1 MAEVV
6 DLVLS
11 DGTPSGLMIANL
23 QNWNGVIVS
32 CPRTL
37 LDDLKAR
44 PEVHKAG
51 IYLLWGDDPESDGG
65 KLTYVGEGDKIWD
78 RISSHN
84 RQKDFWT
91 NVIGITTS
99 TGEVDISK
107 SHVRYLEALT
117 IKQIDHVGRA
127 RLDQNKPTP
136 PQINES
142 MRISM
147 ETFFDKMKRVL
158 PILGYQFLTPVLEQS
173 NNEGST
179 SGPLFI
185 LNSKGV
191 EARAILTNNGLVVLA
206 GSRASTE
213 DAASWVNGRQIRE
226 RLIREGALI
235 PSGDQLEFTRNIEF
249 SSASAAACVVRA
261 CQSPG
266 TILWKEETSGLTY
279 KEYMANLSDST
290 TN

>member
-158 PILGYQFLTPVLEQS
+158 PILGYPFLTPVLEQGS
-173 NNEGST
+173 NEGST

-266 TILWKEETSGLTY
+266 PILWKEETSGLTY

>member
-1 MAEVV
+1 MPEVV

-11 DGTPSGLMIANL
+11 NGTPSGLMIANL
-23 QNWNGVIVS
+23 QNWNGVIIS

-37 LDDLKAR
+37 LEELKSR
-44 PEVHKAG
+44 PEVHRAG

-65 KLTYVGEGDKIWD
+65 KMTYIGEGDKIWD

-91 NVIGITTS
+91 HVIGITTT

-117 IKQIDHVGRA
+117 IQEVSNIGRA
-127 RLDQNKPTP
+127 RIDQNKPTP

-147 ETFFDKMKRVL
+147 ETFFDKMRRVL
-158 PILGYQFLTPVLEQS
+158 PILGYPFLTPILSEAS
-173 NNEGST
+173 SST
-179 SGPLFI
+179 VSSGPLFI
-185 LNSKGV
+185 LKSKGV
-191 EARAILTNNGLVVLA
+191 EARAILTNDGLVVLK
-206 GSRASTE
+206 GSMASTK
-213 DAASWVNGRQIRE
+213 DAESWTNGRRYRA
-226 RLIREGALI
+226 RLIQEGALKLV
-235 PSGDQLEFTRNIEF
+235 GDQLEFMRNVEF

-266 TILWKEETSGLTY
+266 PILWIEESSGMTY
-279 KEYMANLSDST
+279 KEYISKLSD
-290 TN
+290 

>member
-6 DLVLS
+6 DLVLA
-11 DGTPSGLMIANL
+11 DGDPSGLMVANL

-37 LDDLKAR
+37 LEKLKKR
-44 PEVHKAG
+44 SEVHKAG
-51 IYLLWGDDPESDGG
+51 IYLLWGDDPDSEGG
-65 KLTYVGEGDKIWD
+65 KLTYVGEGDRIWD

-84 RQKDFWT
+84 REKDFWT
-91 NVIGITTS
+91 HVIGITTS

-117 IKQIDHVGRA
+117 IQEIDKIGRA
-127 RLDQNKPTP
+127 RIKQNKPTP

-158 PILGYQFLTPVLEQS
+158 PLLGYPFLTPVLS
-173 NNEGST
+173 HNELSVT
-179 SGPLFI
+179 DSGPLFI
-185 LNSKGV
+185 LKYKGL
-191 EARAILTNNGLVVLA
+191 EARAILTNSGLVVLK
-206 GSRASTE
+206 GSKASTE
-213 DAASWVNGRQIRE
+213 DNVSWTNGRQLRA

-235 PSGDQLEFTRNIEF
+235 LSGEEFEFSRNVEF
-249 SSASAAACVVRA
+249 SSPSAAACVVRA
-261 CQSPG
+261 AQSPG
-266 TILWKEETSGLTY
+266 PIMWIEESTGLNY
-279 KEYMANLSDST
+279 KDYIAKLSDQTS
-290 TN
+290 N

>member
-84 RQKDFWT
+84 RQKDFWM

-158 PILGYQFLTPVLEQS
+158 PILGYPFLTPVLEQS
-173 NNEGST
+173 SNEGST

-261 CQSPG
+261 CQSRGP
-266 TILWKEETSGLTY
+266 ILWKEETSGLTY
-279 KEYMANLSDST
+279 KEYMVNLSDST

>member
-107 SHVRYLEALT
+107 SHVRYLEAIT

-158 PILGYQFLTPVLEQS
+158 PILGYPFLTPILEQS
-173 NNEGST
+173 SNEGST

-226 RLIREGALI
+226 RLVREGALI

>member
-11 DGTPSGLMIANL
+11 DGTPSGLMVANL

-32 CPRTL
+32 CPRIL
-37 LDDLKAR
+37 LEELKAR

-65 KLTYVGEGDKIWD
+65 KLSYVGEGDRIWD

-91 NVIGITTS
+91 HVIGITTS

-117 IKQIDHVGRA
+117 IRELARIGRV
-127 RLDQNKPTP
+127 RLEQNKPTP
-136 PQINES
+136 PKINES

-147 ETFFDKMKRVL
+147 ETFFDKMTRVL
-158 PILGYQFLTPVLEQS
+158 PLLGFPFLTPLL
-173 NNEGST
+173 NEST
-179 SGPLFI
+179 SGAIASGPLFV
-185 LNSKGV
+185 LKSKGV
-191 EARAILTNNGLVVLA
+191 EARAILTNSGLVVLK
-206 GSRASTE
+206 GSKASTE
-213 DAASWVNGRQIRE
+213 DAESWTNGRQLRA
-226 RLIREGALI
+226 RLIKEGALTLV
-235 PSGDQLEFTRNIEF
+235 GEELEFSRNVEF

-266 TILWKEETSGLTY
+266 PILWFEESSGLTY
-279 KEYMANLSDST
+279 KEYMANLSDQSI
-290 TN
+290 N

>member
-65 KLTYVGEGDKIWD
+65 KLTYVGEGDKIWN

-84 RQKDFWT
+84 REKDYWT

-107 SHVRYLEALT
+107 SHVRYLEAIT

-158 PILGYQFLTPVLEQS
+158 PLLGYPFLTPVLEQS
-173 NNEGST
+173 SNGGST

-226 RLIREGALI
+226 RLVREGALI